1 MPTYFLERGCWWQ
14 CVRVCVHVCVVLMAA
29 VCVRVCAGGCVHVW
43 VHVRACVRAHVREHV
58 CAWLFLTGI
67 VRILTLKMVGFFQ
80 ECWPFFFF
88 FSEIIYRL
96 PYYPPPSLIF
106 RFSGFDLGV
115 LLVYMNIN
123 MWPLWANT
131 YFPFIFLCN
140 VFLTYDNFSFSPNQ
154 IYWLLFR
161 NSLQIQN
168 TSVCLFDLFQTFK
181 SL

>member
-1 MPTYFLERGCWWQ
+1 MCVCVYMSVLCWWQ
-14 CVRVCVHVCVVLMAA
+14 LCVCVCVQAGVCMCGCMCVRV
-29 VCVRVCAGGCVHVW
+29 
-43 VHVRACVRAHVREHV
+43 CVRAHVREHV

>member
-14 CVRVCVHVCVVLMAA
+14 VCACVCTCLCCVDGSCVCACVCRRVCACVGACACVRV
-29 VCVRVCAGGCVHVW
+29 
-43 VHVRACVRAHVREHV
+43 CVRAHVREHV

-88 FSEIIYRL
+88 FAEIIYRL

-140 VFLTYDNFSFSPNQ
+140 VFLTYDNF
-154 IYWLLFR
+154 
-161 NSLQIQN
+161 
-168 TSVCLFDLFQTFK
+168 
-181 SL
+181 